1 MRKAFTK
8 AAKLIGI
15 FINVDMAKK
24 QINRKIKCN
33 FAGCLEREA
42 EEGKTTPEI
51 QNNSQ
56 GP

>member
-1 MRKAFTK
+1 
-8 AAKLIGI
+8 
-15 FINVDMAKK
+15 MAKK